1 MAVPPPIPLTPRKP
15 VPTNNLA
22 TGSLVLGIFGFCV
35 PIVGLAGIVCGHLGL
50 SQIGKARGAVDGKGL
65 AIAGLICGYLATLMW
80 IGFGVIFALGV
91 KEGQAAEKRAGEPY
105 DLGIVAV
112 PAFSNL
118 PEFEEL
124 EPGGVRVAQ
133 VDLPGT
139 TVPGSGMSLRIYL
152 PAGDKAPQPRSLP
165 CVLVAPAGTNLLSG
179 ASLGSLA
186 EETYDDETL
195 PYAEAGMV
203 AVLYSIDGE
212 NPEEAGEDDEAAT
225 QEMKTAYLAFEAA
238 GAGTVNG
245 RNALEFVLARLPMVD
260 PQRIYSAGHSSAATL
275 SLLLAEH
282 DPRIQ
287 GCIAYAPA
295 VDIKEHFSE
304 LLAAQD
310 VGSVL
315 PGFRYFVKRSS
326 PLTHTSRLTVPVFL
340 FFADDDE
347 MIQADGYRPF
357 IAKLRETNR
366 EVTLRTVPEGGHY
379 QSMIDE
385 GIPAGIE
392 WIQKRAARLPSP

>member
-1 MAVPPPIPLTPRKP
+1 MPIPPPIPPIRRKSI
-15 VPTNNLA
+15 PTSNLA
-22 TGSLVLGIFGFCV
+22 TGSLVLGLFGFCV
-35 PIVGLAGIVCGHLGL
+35 PIVGLAGIVCGHIGL
-50 SQIGKARGAVDGKGL
+50 SQIGKARGAVNGNGL

-80 IGFGVIFALGV
+80 IGFGISVLFGLKDA
-91 KEGQAAEKRAGEPY
+91 QAAKKSAGELF
-105 DLGIVAV
+105 DLAAVAV
-112 PAFSNL
+112 PAFPSL

-133 VDLPGT
+133 IDLPGT
-139 TVPGSGMSLRIYL
+139 TVPGAGMSLRVYL
-152 PAGDKAPQPRSLP
+152 PAGDKAPQARSLP

-186 EETYDDETL
+186 EETYHDETL

-212 NPEEAGEDDEAAT
+212 DPEDAGDDDDT
-225 QEMKTAYLAFEAA
+225 TTREMQTAYRAFEAA

-260 PQRIYSAGHSSAATL
+260 PGRIYSAGHSSAATL
-275 SLLLAEH
+275 SLLFAEH
-282 DPRIQ
+282 EPRLR
-287 GCIAYAPA
+287 GCVAYAPA
-295 VDIKEHFSE
+295 VDLEARFSE
-304 LLAAQD
+304 MLGALN

-315 PGFRYFVKRSS
+315 PGFRHFVKRSS
-326 PLTHTSRLTVPVFL
+326 PLTHTSRLTAPVFL

-347 MIQADGYRPF
+347 MIQAEGYRPF

-366 EVTLRTVPEGGHY
+366 EVTLRTVPDGGHY
-379 QSMIDE
+379 QSMIDP
-385 GIPAGIE
+385 GIPAGIQ
-392 WIQKRAARLPSP
+392 WIRKNGADLPSL